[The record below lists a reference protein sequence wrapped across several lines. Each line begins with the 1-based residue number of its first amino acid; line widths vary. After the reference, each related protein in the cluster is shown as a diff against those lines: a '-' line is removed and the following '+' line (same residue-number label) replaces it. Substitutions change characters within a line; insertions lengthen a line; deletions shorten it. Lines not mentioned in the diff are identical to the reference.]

1 MSLKDHM
8 KLEDEEFTFQLK
20 ITSITQNAD
29 GTQVNATGSVGR
41 YGKVWLSYDFT
52 PNPKQENM
60 GSL

>member
-29 GTQVNATGSVGR
+29 GTQVNAT
-41 YGKVWLSYDFT
+41 
-52 PNPKQENM
+52 
-60 GSL
+60 